1 MSATLNIG
9 LVAYHAI
16 GNLAFVKVPSE
27 RGRYLLTDMCVIAV
41 PCPVCGAV
49 IGEPCRRG
57 YWQNGKRGVSYFR
70 PDDGRPIT
78 HGVGTHARRRNDAQ
92 AKYGHHYASR
102 LVRHYRL
109 HLAAGDIEAAL
120 QCEPESE
127 PTPDGVDI
135 DVPVT
140 RKEG

>member
-1 MSATLNIG
+1 MPATLNIG
-9 LVAYHAI
+9 LTAYHAV

-49 IGEPCRRG
+49 VGEPCRRG
-57 YWQNGKRGVSYFR
+57 QWADGKRYAGYFR
-70 PDDGRPIT
+70 PHDGRPMT
-78 HGVGTHARRRNDAQ
+78 HGVGTHARRRSDAQ
-92 AKYGHHYASR
+92 SKYGRNYASR

-120 QCEPESE
+120 QCEPEPE
-127 PTPDGVDI
+127 PMPSGIDI
-135 DVPVT
+135 DVYVT